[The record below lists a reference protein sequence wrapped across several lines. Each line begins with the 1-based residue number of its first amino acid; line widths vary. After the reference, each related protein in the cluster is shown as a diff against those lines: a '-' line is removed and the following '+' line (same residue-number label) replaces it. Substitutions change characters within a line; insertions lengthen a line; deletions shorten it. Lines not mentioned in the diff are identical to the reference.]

1 MTARLHAGLRA
12 RQSFVFASDPSTRD
26 ASQIR
31 GAPQQCKDNKEEK
44 EKLHKICHDYKAK
57 KVTAVHSPGADVAA
71 VRPVPVQ
78 MWQG

>member
-1 MTARLHAGLRA
+1 MRNTARN
-12 RQSFVFASDPSTRD
+12 
-26 ASQIR
+26 R
-31 GAPQQCKDNKEEK
+31 GVPQQCKGNKEEK

-57 KVTAVHSPGADVAA
+57 RVTAVHSPADVAG